1 MKASTSYL
9 FRAIVALTDS
19 SSPSSIFSH
28 WYFQAPWEDFVSCF
42 SAVKFAARDLFN
54 FVFKWKKLYLP
65 KSMGQHQF
73 YSCLLPS
80 RFVTQ
85 ALDPYQPLE
94 VLRSF
99 FAVHFDF
106 SGPTCL
112 KSVQESVTSTPP
124 DEGYCSGCSDNHG
137 AHCNLHLSS
146 FFQFSSES
154 LLFLQFVVFLLPDV
168 GIATLPDCI

>member
-73 YSCLLPS
+73 YCSLFTLQVCHPS
-80 RFVTQ
+80 
-85 ALDPYQPLE
+85 
-94 VLRSF
+94 
-99 FAVHFDF
+99 
-106 SGPTCL
+106 SGPLPALGGSAQFLCSSFWLFWTEM
-112 KSVQESVTSTPP
+112 SVQESVTSTPP

-154 LLFLQFVVFLLPDV
+154 LVFLQFVVFLLPDV

>member
-1 MKASTSYL
+1 MFPVFLQLNLQREIYLILCSSEKNCIYQKAWDSTNSIVL
-9 FRAIVALTDS
+9 F
-19 SSPSSIFSH
+19 
-28 WYFQAPWEDFVSCF
+28 
-42 SAVKFAARDLFN
+42 
-54 FVFKWKKLYLP
+54 
-65 KSMGQHQF
+65 
-73 YSCLLPS
+73 LPS

-154 LLFLQFVVFLLPDV
+154 LVFLQFVVFLLPDV